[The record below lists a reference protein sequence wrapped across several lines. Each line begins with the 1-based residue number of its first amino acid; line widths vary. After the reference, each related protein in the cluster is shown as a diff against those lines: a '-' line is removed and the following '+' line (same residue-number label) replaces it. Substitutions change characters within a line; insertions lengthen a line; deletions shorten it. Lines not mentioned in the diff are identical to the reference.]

1 MLLPQHFR
9 GSGHRGKKNSLEKRN
24 LHHGSQ
30 EAERENAHTLWH
42 LPLISTSAPLDGMAF
57 TFRVGLPL
65 LLNPAKSS
73 LQGPTQEYHLLISQT
88 CVQPN
93 HSGDQG

>member
-9 GSGHRGKKNSLEKRN
+9 GSGHHGKENSLEERN
-24 LHHGSQ
+24 SHHGSQ

-42 LPLISTSAPLDGMAF
+42 LPLISTSAPLDGMTF
-57 TFRVGLPL
+57 TFGVGLPL

-73 LQGPTQEYHLLISQT
+73 LQGPTQGYHLLISQT
-88 CVQPN
+88 CIQSS
-93 HSGDQG
+93 HSGHQG